1 MEVRAFVRDL
11 VTRRLRMKG
20 DLEPL
25 KDEDR
30 LFQNDRL
37 DSLDAVELVMS
48 IEEKY
53 GIDLSDT
60 NYFEMTL
67 LELAA
72 RISVLRARTGVRP

>member
-1 MEVRAFVRDL
+1 
-11 VTRRLRMKG
+11 MKG

-72 RISVLRARTGVRP
+72 RISVLRAHTGVRL

>member
-1 MEVRAFVRDL
+1 
-11 VTRRLRMKG
+11 MKG